1 MIEASFYFQIPRSQF
16 SNYSKVSPYSTLPFT
31 VHDCRKLVVFSTMSF
46 MPQIEVMTVTSGL
59 VFNYYSIQIIIL
71 AITSLVAQMVKN
83 LPAMQEIWVGNIPW
97 RREWQSTPGF
107 LPGKFHGQRS
117 LAGYSPWGQKEWV
130 TLSLSLIIKSVVL
143 TVIIFVNVLKNFY
156 LFV

>member
-83 LPAMQEIWVGNIPW
+83 LPAMQETWV
-97 RREWQSTPGF
+97 
-107 LPGKFHGQRS
+107 RS
-117 LAGYSPWGQKEWV
+117 LGGEYPLEEGMATNSRILAWKISWPEEPGRLQSMGSKRVSNTFTFINNKECV
-130 TLSLSLIIKSVVL
+130 AHCYY
-143 TVIIFVNVLKNFY
+143 FC
-156 LFV
+156 